1 MQRSLPTHGALSGSA
16 ARPECVAQPGA
27 RRVGPPRR
35 SGERAVAPARRRVQQ
50 AVNRPSHATSA
61 QVTAGLRCAPS
72 TVAGVRDC
80 DCRLA
85 LLRLH
90 ACATAVAGVC
100 LRLQAGAC
108 APEMGAVAY
117 TASITL
123 TPQTAAR
130 PNVPTPLPAYLAAH
144 TTPQPPWMISP
155 VPTASATHLAISDG
169 CVAALGVLP
178 CSWDA
183 SHSAGGNANPLLATP
198 AAAPSATAE
207 APTRLQCGVRVS
219 RRKRDNIERDNTDW

>member
-1 MQRSLPTHGALSGSA
+1 
-16 ARPECVAQPGA
+16 
-27 RRVGPPRR
+27 
-35 SGERAVAPARRRVQQ
+35 
-50 AVNRPSHATSA
+50 
-61 QVTAGLRCAPS
+61 
-72 TVAGVRDC
+72 
-80 DCRLA
+80 
-85 LLRLH
+85 
-90 ACATAVAGVC
+90 
-100 LRLQAGAC
+100 
-108 APEMGAVAY
+108 MGAVAY

-169 CVAALGVLP
+169 WLVAALGVLP

-183 SHSAGGNANPLLATP
+183 SHSAGGNANPLLTTP

-207 APTRLQCGVRVS
+207 APTRLQCGVRVIS
-219 RRKRDNIERDNTDW
+219 RKPDNMITKRQHGARRGEGERPFAIHVDSTRIPGVHRW